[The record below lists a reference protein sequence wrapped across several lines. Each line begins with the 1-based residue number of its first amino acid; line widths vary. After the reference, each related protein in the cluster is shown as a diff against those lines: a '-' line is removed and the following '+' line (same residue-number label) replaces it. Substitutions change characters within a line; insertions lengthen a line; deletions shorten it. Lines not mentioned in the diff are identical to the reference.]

1 MNQPN
6 WGAPSTSVSSDETTD
21 YDRRLP
27 HTKPTDTLR
36 GLYFNGMFNAVK
48 SAGGEQ
54 ALKQFHDMLKDP
66 ALKRRYID
74 FSNYSAAD
82 YLKIGSVAVRVI
94 APHVGGL
101 ANAARHIGKQGVVDF
116 TSSMFGKTL
125 MLLSGNSAA
134 KSLSSLPSSYSTST
148 NWGERTVTMLS
159 ETSARVSF
167 RSDLIPPAQHEG
179 MLLAIVKSV
188 NAKNPQV
195 HTYPKGILDC
205 DFEVTWEK

>member
-1 MNQPN
+1 MSQSN
-6 WGAPSTSVSSDETTD
+6 WVAPSTSASSDETTD

-27 HTKPTDTLR
+27 HAKPTDTLR
-36 GLYFNGMFNAVK
+36 GLYFNGVFNAVK

-54 ALKQFHDMLKDP
+54 ALRQFQELLKDP

-74 FSNYSAAD
+74 FSNYPAMD
-82 YLKIGSVAVRVI
+82 FLKIASIATRVI
-94 APHVGGL
+94 APHVGGQ
-101 ANAARHIGKQGVVDF
+101 ANAQRHIGKQGVVDF

-125 MLLSGNSAA
+125 MLLSGNSPA
-134 KSLSSLPSSYSTST
+134 KSLASLPSSYSTST
-148 NWGERTVTMLS
+148 NWGERTVTLLS
-159 ETSARVSF
+159 ETSARVTF
-167 RSDLIPPAQHEG
+167 RADLMPPCQHEG